1 MPRVS
6 RWLVVRVLI
15 FLLVIPGTVVV
26 YIPAYLLST
35 SRTSRLPDVLFPAL
49 LFLVPG
55 LAGLAIVLT
64 CVRDFAVHGQGTP
77 APVDPPKMLVVKG
90 LYRYTRNPMYTG
102 VITVLLSEAG
112 FFGSVT
118 LLVYAL
124 IALGFFHAFVL
135 LHEEPH
141 LRQVFGSSYDE
152 YCMRIPRWGMVRG
165 TRGSRM

>member
-6 RWLVVRVLI
+6 PWLAVRVLI
-15 FLLVIPGTVVV
+15 FLLVIPGSVMFYV
-26 YIPAYLLST
+26 PGYLLLRSGT
-35 SRTSRLPDVLFPAL
+35 SWVPDFTSPAVLFL
-49 LFLVPG
+49 LPG
-55 LAGLAIVLT
+55 IAGLAIVLA

-124 IALGFFHAFVL
+124 IALGCFHAFVV

-141 LRQVFGSSYDE
+141 LRQIFGASYEE
-152 YCMRIPRWGMVRG
+152 YCMGIPRWGMVRG
-165 TRGSRM
+165 TRAGET